1 MTDLTIEEGETP
13 ANRRTPLIAGA
24 IALVALV
31 AIAAGGWWYFMGRT
45 PVPEWERVP
54 EIALRAPA
62 GDGFLETTPWVTL
75 AAAPLIPGEP
85 NTLRISLAS
94 LKGVPIPNQSAD
106 TLVAGVTARPLS
118 ESTARTFTVQ
128 PDPNASGATI
138 ATDELDVPG
147 WWRFDISLEGHDEA
161 AVFYLLLPDP
171 NLNGPGAV
179 VRQDSQSEGE
189 ALYDRG
195 LAALT
200 SLRSVYYQQWIS
212 DGLGNAAVA
221 DHAVTAGADGNPP
234 GFTYE
239 AAGGME
245 AVVIGSTRWV
255 KLAGDLGWT
264 QQEGAMSVP
273 PSDWGEEY
281 AGATGFTIL
290 GEETIDGADTQ
301 ILSFVVPEVVEPRR
315 QSAAWY
321 VWWVDT
327 ATGNIIEEAMASRVH
342 YMHNTFSD
350 FNQPLVLTPPEA
362 TGEATP
368 VAGTP
373 AP

>member
-1 MTDLTIEEGETP
+1 MTDLTTEERNPTARG
-13 ANRRTPLIAGA
+13 RTPLIAGV
-24 IALVALV
+24 ITLVALI

-62 GDGFLETTPWVTL
+62 GDGFLDTTPWVTL
-75 AAAPLIPGEP
+75 RAAPLIPGQP
-85 NTLRISLAS
+85 NTLRLSLAS
-94 LKGVPIPNQSAD
+94 LKGTPLPNSSAD
-106 TLVAGVTARPLS
+106 TIISAATARPLTEPS
-118 ESTARTFTVQ
+118 ARELTLQ
-128 PDPNASGATI
+128 PDPDASGAVI
-138 ATDELDVPG
+138 VTDAFDEPG
-147 WWRFDISLEGHDEA
+147 WWQFNIFVDDLEDS

-171 NLNGPGAV
+171 NLNGSAAV
-179 VRQDSQSEGE
+179 TRQDNHADAET
-189 ALYDRG
+189 LYGRG
-195 LAALT
+195 LSALT
-200 SLRSVYYQQWIS
+200 SLQSVYYQQWLS

-221 DHAVTAGADGNPP
+221 DHAVTDAADGNPA

-245 AVVIGSTRWV
+245 AVVIGNTRWV

-264 QQEGAMSVP
+264 EQEGVMSVP
-273 PSDWGEEY
+273 PSGWGEEY

-290 GEETIDGADTQ
+290 GEETIDGVDTQ

-321 VWWVDT
+321 IWWVDKE
-327 ATGNIIEEAMASRVH
+327 TGNIVEEAMASRMH

-350 FNQPLVLTPPEA
+350 FDEPLLLTPPA
-362 TGEATP
+362 PTGEATL
-368 VAGTP
+368 VAATP
-373 AP
+373 MP

>member
-1 MTDLTIEEGETP
+1 MNAD
-13 ANRRTPLIAGA
+13 
-24 IALVALV
+24 ALVSGA
-31 AIAAGGWWYFMGRT
+31 
-45 PVPEWERVP
+45 
-54 EIALRAPA
+54 
-62 GDGFLETTPWVTL
+62 
-75 AAAPLIPGEP
+75 
-85 NTLRISLAS
+85 
-94 LKGVPIPNQSAD
+94 
-106 TLVAGVTARPLS
+106 TARPLF
-118 ESTARTFTVQ
+118 ESTARNLTMQ
-128 PDPNASGATI
+128 SDPDASGAVI
-138 ATDELDVPG
+138 ATDELDAPG
-147 WWRFDISLEGHDEA
+147 WWRFDITLEGASEA

-171 NLNGPGAV
+171 NLNGPAAV
-179 VRQDSQSEGE
+179 ARPEGNADAE
-189 ALYDRG
+189 ALYQRG

-200 SLRSVYYQQWIS
+200 SLQSVHYQQWLS

-221 DHAVTAGADGNPP
+221 DHAVTDGADGNPA

-327 ATGNIIEEAMASRVH
+327 ATGNIVEEAMVSRVH

-350 FNQPLVLTPPEA
+350 FNEPLILTPPDA

-373 AP
+373 IP